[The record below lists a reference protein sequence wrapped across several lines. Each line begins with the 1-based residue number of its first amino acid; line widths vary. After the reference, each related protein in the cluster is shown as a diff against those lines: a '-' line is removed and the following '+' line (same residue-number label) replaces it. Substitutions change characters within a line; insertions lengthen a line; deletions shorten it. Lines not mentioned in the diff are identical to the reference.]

1 MKSINTIIISLLILS
16 TIEAGPWPKNTGT
29 GYFKLSEWWIIA
41 DQHYTDTGDID
52 PNVTNGFFSTSI
64 YAEYGITN
72 KLTGIVYFPFFT
84 RAYYNNTVSGTTG
97 DVLIPGESI
106 NSIGDAELSITY
118 GLYQAQGLSI
128 SVSAVFGIPLGQDMG
143 GSLNAL
149 QTGDGEFNQA
159 VKVEVGKSF
168 SLGDNNG
175 WIQGAFAYNN
185 RTKGFSDEIIAGFQ
199 VGISLLNGKLVPSI
213 RFENRSS
220 RFNGDPDLSL
230 NFTSIFSNN
239 TEYFAFTPEINYYI
253 SDQFGVSVAT
263 GRVFSG
269 SVIFANPSY
278 SVGVFY
284 DMK

>member
-1 MKSINTIIISLLILS
+1 MKVINTILISFLFYA
-16 TIEAGPWPKNTGT
+16 TIQAGPWPKNAGT

-52 PNVTNGFFSTSI
+52 PNVTNGFFNTSL
-64 YAEYGITN
+64 YGEYGFTD
-72 KLTGIVYFPFFT
+72 KLTGTIYFPFFS

-97 DVLIPGESI
+97 EVLIPGESI
-106 NSIGDAELSITY
+106 NSIGDAELGITY
-118 GLYQAQGLSI
+118 GIYQAQGLSVSI
-128 SVSAVFGIPLGQDMG
+128 SAVIGLPLGKDMG
-143 GSLNAL
+143 GSLNSL

-159 VKVEVGKSF
+159 LKMEVGKSF
-168 SLGDNNG
+168 SLANNNG
-175 WIQGAFAYNN
+175 WVQASIAYNN
-185 RTKGFSDEIIAGFQ
+185 RTQGFSDEVIAGFQ
-199 VGISLLNGKLVPSI
+199 LGFSFLNGKLIPSI

-230 NFTSIFSNN
+230 NFTSVFSNN
-239 TEYFAFTPEINYYI
+239 TEYFAFTPELNYLI
-253 SDQFGVSVAT
+253 TDKLGVSIAT